1 MKQFNNIEYDEEK
14 KTLDVGGGVTWGDVY
29 TYLQSW
35 ASDYALGAV
44 GGDPATGVSGWL
56 LGGGYS
62 VLTNRFGLGIDNIVG
77 FRVLL
82 PGRAVS
88 YVSLEENPEIF
99 KALKVRS
106 SSHNLIACSFTFDW
120 EGRRA

>member
-106 SSHNLIACSFTFDW
+106 W
-120 EGRRA
+120 ELP